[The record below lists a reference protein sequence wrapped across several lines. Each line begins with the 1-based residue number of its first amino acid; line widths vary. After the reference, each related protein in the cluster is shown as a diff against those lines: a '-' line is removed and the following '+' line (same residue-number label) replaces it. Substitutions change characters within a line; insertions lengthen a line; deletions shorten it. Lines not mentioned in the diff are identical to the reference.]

1 MFVTQSLNS
10 IPEIVE
16 NEFFSEALQKKLA
29 QHYVNLEAT
38 LLRAKV
44 LRELSKSK
52 VQYIVQSAIYEQQYS
67 LAYLFSPFV
76 LANLNQKVIYHSPAT
91 TAVLNILNRYYQA
104 EKSQNFKADAALE
117 ALNLYLDL
125 SYLEFNTVDFFYYS
139 LLKALSRTDVSSIY
153 LITDLK
159 LNQQKIKELEQFL
172 KIQIHII
179 QTDPYDR
186 IADCTELNMHK
197 LLFKRKDETYIEIC
211 EKFSK
216 LNAQLLCANGSY
228 SLEQA
233 SRLIEDMFYAEHIY
247 EKLSVYAEY
256 IQTCLQKDASN
267 LKIMT

>member
-125 SYLEFNTVDFFYYS
+125 SYLELNAVDFFYYS

-267 LKIMT
+267 LKIMA

>member
-1 MFVTQSLNS
+1 MFITQSLNS

-16 NEFFSEALQKKLA
+16 NENFSEALQKKLS

-52 VQYIVQSAIYEQQYS
+52 VQYIVQTAIQGQQYS
-67 LAYLFSPFV
+67 VAYLFSPFV

-91 TAVLNILNRYYQA
+91 EAVLNILNQYYQA
-104 EKSQNFKADAALE
+104 EKSQNFKVDAALE

-125 SYLEFNTVDFFYYS
+125 SHLELNTVDFFYYS
-139 LLKALSRTDVSSIY
+139 LLKSLSRTDVSHIY

-159 LNQQKIKELEQFL
+159 LNHQKIEELEKSL

-179 QTDPYDR
+179 PTDPCDQFTHC
-186 IADCTELNMHK
+186 AELDMRK
-197 LLFKRKDETYIEIC
+197 LLFKRKDQTYIEIC

-233 SRLIEDMFYAEHIY
+233 ARLIEDMFYAEHIY

-256 IQTCLQKDASN
+256 IQTCLQKDTSGLNRMA
-267 LKIMT
+267 

>member
-16 NEFFSEALQKKLA
+16 NEIFSEVLQKKLA

-52 VQYIVQSAIYEQQYS
+52 VHYIVQSAIQAHQYNV
-67 LAYLFSPFV
+67 AYLFSPFV
-76 LANLNQKVIYHSPAT
+76 LANLNQKVIYQSPAT
-91 TAVLNILNRYYQA
+91 DAVLDILNPYYQA
-104 EKSQNFKADAALE
+104 GKSQNFKADAALE

-125 SYLEFNTVDFFYYS
+125 SYLEFNAVDFFYYS
-139 LLKALSRTDVSSIY
+139 LLKAFSRTDVSHIY

-159 LNQQKIKELEQFL
+159 LNRQKIEELEKFL

-179 QTDPYDR
+179 PSDPCDQ
-186 IADCTELNMHK
+186 ITHCAELDMRK
-197 LLFKRKDETYIEIC
+197 LLFKRKDQTYIEIC

-216 LNAQLLCANGSY
+216 LNAQLLYANGSY

-256 IQTCLQKDASN
+256 IQTCLQKDVSG
-267 LKIMT
+267 LKITA

>member
-125 SYLEFNTVDFFYYS
+125 SYLELNTVDFFYYS

-256 IQTCLQKDASN
+256 IQTCLQKDTSN

>member
-10 IPEIVE
+10 IPEIIE
-16 NEFFSEALQKKLA
+16 NDFFSEALQKKLA

-125 SYLEFNTVDFFYYS
+125 SYLELNTVDFFYYS

-267 LKIMT
+267 LKIMA

>member
-125 SYLEFNTVDFFYYS
+125 SYLELNAVDFFYYS

-179 QTDPYDR
+179 QTVPYDR

-256 IQTCLQKDASN
+256 IQTWLQKDASN

>member
-10 IPEIVE
+10 IPEIIE
-16 NEFFSEALQKKLA
+16 NDFFSEALQKKLA

-52 VQYIVQSAIYEQQYS
+52 VQYIVQSAIYEHQYS

-125 SYLEFNTVDFFYYS
+125 SYLELNTVDFFYYS

-197 LLFKRKDETYIEIC
+197 LLFKRKDKTYIEIC

-216 LNAQLLCANGSY
+216 LNAQLLCANGRY

-267 LKIMT
+267 LKIMA

>member
-1 MFVTQSLNS
+1 MFITQSLNS

-16 NEFFSEALQKKLA
+16 NENFSEALKKKLS

-52 VQYIVQSAIYEQQYS
+52 VQYIVQTAIQGQQYS
-67 LAYLFSPFV
+67 VAYLFSPFV

-91 TAVLNILNRYYQA
+91 EAVLNILNQYYQA
-104 EKSQNFKADAALE
+104 ERSQNFKVDAALE

-125 SYLEFNTVDFFYYS
+125 SRLELNTVDFFYYS
-139 LLKALSRTDVSSIY
+139 LLKALSRTDVSHIY

-159 LNQQKIKELEQFL
+159 LNHQKIEELENSL

-179 QTDPYDR
+179 RTDPSDK
-186 IADCTELNMHK
+186 IAHCAELNMRK
-197 LLFKRKDETYIEIC
+197 LLFKRKDQTYIEIC

-233 SRLIEDMFYAEHIY
+233 ARLIEDMFYAEHIY

-256 IQTCLQKDASN
+256 IQTCLQKDTSGLNRMA
-267 LKIMT
+267 